1 MAALSVTL
9 DSITLL
15 VTVIVFIVWCG
26 ITLVLGITLSLM
38 ERDTTG
44 AGTHPDTVQER
55 WRWLGVSFTDSRILS
70 GGSENV
76 TINVGNANCDNL

>member
-15 VTVIVFIVWCG
+15 VTVIVFIVCCG
-26 ITLVLGITLSLM
+26 ITLVLGITLSLR

-44 AGTHPDTVQER
+44 AGTHPYTVHER
-55 WRWLGVSFTDSRILS
+55 WRWPRLSFTDRRILS
-70 GGSENV
+70 GFSGNVEN
-76 TINVGNANCDNL
+76 

>member
-15 VTVIVFIVWCG
+15 VTVIVFIVCCG
-26 ITLVLGITLSLM
+26 ITIALGITLPLK

-44 AGTHPDTVQER
+44 AGTHPYTVQER
-55 WRWLGVSFTDSRILS
+55 
-70 GGSENV
+70 
-76 TINVGNANCDNL
+76 